1 VIGHRRRFMDR
12 APYAMA
18 AKFFDDVKSA
28 PPHFALD
35 GAPDVFRAI
44 PRPRGVERLPER
56 DRKSTRLNSSHRTI
70 SYAVFCLK
78 KKISRLPQHTSPT
91 IVYALDG
98 ATGQALWSSGATI
111 PTSGRSGLSAG
122 GSQVYDATADGTL
135 YSFV

>member
-1 VIGHRRRFMDR
+1 MDR

-56 DRKSTRLNSSHRTI
+56 AFGATRQFMRLAFCRRHLDAHSRIRMVAVFLSREIELDQISGLEHALAGNTMHHFVVYTDANITRKPVNHWRRGAR
-70 SYAVFCLK
+70 AVFCE
-78 KKISRLPQHTSPT
+78 H
-91 IVYALDG
+91 A
-98 ATGQALWSSGATI
+98 
-111 PTSGRSGLSAG
+111 
-122 GSQVYDATADGTL
+122 
-135 YSFV
+135 